1 MQCPR
6 LAGIVPVMDT
16 HRRYIGQF
24 VGALALVVSS
34 VWSGTMSAAVFAV
47 TEPWVRVAPNG
58 RSAEAYMQ
66 LLSSDGATFVGAR
79 SVVVDKI
86 DLRPP
91 VDGKAAAGE
100 MSLPAGV
107 TVALAPGAW
116 RLVLPALKRPLKL
129 GDRVPLVLTIKAPD
143 GGTQEIAVDAE
154 VRRRSPTDDHLR
166 PHSH

>member
-6 LAGIVPVMDT
+6 LAGIVPAMDR

-24 VGALALVVSS
+24 VVVLALAVSS
-34 VWSGTMSAAVFAV
+34 VWSGTISAAVFAV

-58 RSAEAYMQ
+58 RSAEAFMQ
-66 LLSSDGATFVGAR
+66 LLSSDGATLVGAR

-91 VDGKAAAGE
+91 GDGKAAVRE
-100 MSLPAGV
+100 ISLPAGV
-107 TVALAPGAW
+107 TVMLAPGAW
-116 RLVLPALKRPLKL
+116 RLALPALKRPLKL

-143 GGTQEIAVDAE
+143 GGTQEIGIDAE